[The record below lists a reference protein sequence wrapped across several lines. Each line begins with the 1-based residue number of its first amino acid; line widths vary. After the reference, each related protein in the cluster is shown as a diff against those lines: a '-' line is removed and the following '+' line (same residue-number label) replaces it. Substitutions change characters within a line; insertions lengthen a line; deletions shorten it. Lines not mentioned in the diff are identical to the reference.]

1 MILATG
7 TNDIYSNRI
16 HQSCTP
22 TTIYLIPEACPTQDC
37 GPFHQTEHILKVID
51 GQILLYPYCCKD
63 LSHSRLWCST
73 SVTLSTSSHLVSASV
88 PGKHMFL
95 LLKKITRLFLPL
107 PSAYCHHTK
116 FASAIAAPR
125 LILTICLFSKY
136 LISNKKSSSLP
147 LPMCLIPSLNYW
159 LSYQAP
165 YPSLLPTL
173 HPSMLVSLPSS

>member
-22 TTIYLIPEACPTQDC
+22 TTIYLIPDACPTQDC

-63 LSHSRLWCST
+63 LSYSRLWCSS

-88 PGKHMFL
+88 PGKLAPYSFQGPIFL
-95 LLKKITRLFLPL
+95 LLKKITRLFLPP
-107 PSAYCHHTK
+107 PSAYCYCYHTK
-116 FASAIAAPR
+116 FASAITAPR
-125 LILTICLFSKY
+125 LIPTI
-136 LISNKKSSSLP
+136 SL
-147 LPMCLIPSLNYW
+147 SF
-159 LSYQAP
+159 
-165 YPSLLPTL
+165 
-173 HPSMLVSLPSS
+173 